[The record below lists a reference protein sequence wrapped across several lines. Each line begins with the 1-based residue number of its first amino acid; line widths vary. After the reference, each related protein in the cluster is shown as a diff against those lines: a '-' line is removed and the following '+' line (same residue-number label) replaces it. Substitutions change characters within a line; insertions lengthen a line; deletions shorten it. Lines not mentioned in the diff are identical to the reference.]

1 MKKKTNYTYKYY
13 KHLWSLAA
21 NICSGQGI
29 LKTSWKRLEEVFNV
43 TFFFSSKTYWRRLQ
57 VVFETCFR
65 DVFLKK
71 SSRHLED
78 VFKKKSWKH
87 VLKTS
92 LRSLGRRLANTSWRS
107 LERFSIVTLK
117 LSSRRLQ
124 GVLENKNFCWAGS
137 FASASQNV
145 NKE

>member
-1 MKKKTNYTYKYY
+1 MKKKTNYTYKYC

-21 NICSGQGI
+21 NICSGQDI

-78 VFKKKSWKH
+78 VFKKKSCKH
-87 VLKTS
+87 VLKK
-92 LRSLGRRLANTSWRS
+92 SWKIFNCYT
-107 LERFSIVTLK
+107 EIVFKT
-117 LSSRRLQ
+117 SSRRLGKQ
-124 GVLENKNFCWAGS
+124 EFLLGWFFRFC
-137 FASASQNV
+137 FT
-145 NKE
+145 EC